1 MVDWKSKPTI
11 TEIWDVGIDYV
22 MFVDENGNDSKLS
35 FVLSKINNNEII
47 NENDRYFTITGCI
60 FEKKFYKK
68 AVSLINELKNKYW
81 ENGNYFDLKSNKLKK
96 VCMHSRDIRRHD
108 GAFNDKL
115 INYNS
120 FINELSNILE
130 ELTCKVISVTID
142 LYEYVKCGYKYS
154 VYELAFDF
162 LMERYIYT
170 TSNHKKG
177 IIMLEAR
184 GKNEDKKLLEHI
196 LNVMNSGN
204 KKITSNEL
212 KNKIVGIYFNPKWNK
227 EYSHTFTGLEIVDLF
242 SYPIHQCIKYKQKN
256 LSFKIVE
263 KKIYKYPNYIN
274 KGLKIF
280 PKNKR

>member
-1 MVDWKSKPTI
+1 MVDWKIKPTI

-60 FEKKFYKK
+60 FEKEFYKN
-68 AVSLINELKNKYW
+68 AVSLINKLKNKYW
-81 ENGNYFDLKSNKLKK
+81 ENGNYFDLKSNQLKK
-96 VCMHSRDIRRHD
+96 VCMHSRDIRRHN
-108 GAFNDKL
+108 GAFNDSL
-115 INYNS
+115 IDYNS
-120 FINELSNILE
+120 FIEELSNTLDN
-130 ELTCKVISVTID
+130 LKCKVISVTID
-142 LYEYVKCGYKYS
+142 LYEYAKRGYEYN
-154 VYELAFDF
+154 VYEVAFDF
-162 LMERYIYT
+162 FMERYIYAT
-170 TSNHKKG
+170 NNHKNG

-184 GKNEDKKLLEHI
+184 GKNEDQKLLEHI
-196 LNVMNSGN
+196 LKVMNNGN
-204 KKITSNEL
+204 KKITSKEI
-212 KNKIVGIYFNPKWNK
+212 KEKIIGIYFNPKWNK

-256 LSFKIVE
+256 LSFEIVE
-263 KKIYKYPNYIN
+263 KKIYKYPNYMN